1 MNKKTIIHALIL
13 VMLLIC
19 VGIFQYLYSSIPDEF
34 GEEATYKFRLQ
45 LQPGPEFNLY
55 SVLIYYDFLNKEGN
69 ISFGVSSGTKPH
81 HLGFTTPCNLTITN
95 IIIKDNSNFEL
106 KEGVDFIRENRSS
119 NLTNR
124 VDLDTF
130 KRSIED
136 CKVLIEFEGELIPN
150 ANYEIEFDVGRAQA
164 HRGEFIIF
172 NIGNYACSKAD
183 FCLSSNDWD
192 RFNRYFYYRKSEKML
207 AVARI
212 DEKGR
217 SVDPREEKFHLRLE
231 KSRTLLEE
239 KQNWNHL
246 RFLFLAVF
254 IAIFIEMVA
263 SILTKNGSEKGKRRN

>member
-1 MNKKTIIHALIL
+1 MNKKTIIPALIL

-19 VGIFQYLYSSIPDEF
+19 VGIFQCLYSSIPDEF

-55 SVLIYYDFLNKEGN
+55 PVLIYYDFLNKEGN

-81 HLGFTTPCNLTITN
+81 HLGFTTPRDLIITN
-95 IIIKDNSNFEL
+95 IVIKNNSNFEL
-106 KEGVDFIRENRSS
+106 KEGVDFIRENRSY

-124 VDLDTF
+124 VDLDNF

-136 CKVLIEFEGELIPN
+136 CTVLIEFEGELIPN
-150 ANYEIEFDVGRAQA
+150 ANYEIEFNVGRVQT

-183 FCLSSNDWD
+183 FCLSSDWD

-231 KSRTLLEE
+231 QSRTLLEK
-239 KQNWNHL
+239 KQNYNHW

-254 IAIFIEMVA
+254 IVILIDMVA